1 MNKKLPELLSPAGNM
16 EKFRAAIRYGADAV
30 YISGKSFGMRSACD
44 NFTREEIYEATEH
57 AHENGRRLY
66 VTVNIMPRTEQYGEL
81 ASYIDM
87 LADAKVDAVIVSDIG
102 VVDLVRERA
111 PELEIHISTQAS
123 AVSAAACRAWHR
135 LGAKRVVLAR
145 ELTLDEIREIRANTP
160 DTLEIE
166 VFIHGSMCISYSGRC
181 LLSNYF
187 TGRDA
192 NRGNCS
198 QPCRWNYKVKSIE
211 IMEEK
216 RPGTLIPV
224 EEHPEGTFVMSSRDM
239 CMIEHVPELVEAG
252 IDSFKI
258 EGRVKSA
265 YYTAVTTNAYRI
277 ALDSYGREGD
287 GYVFD
292 ERLMRELESVSHREY
307 CTGFF
312 YGAPNEGANTVSS
325 GGYLRDKSYLA
336 TVLSYD
342 KTAGAARMC
351 QKNKLCLGDEVE
363 IVSPGHVGRRFTVT
377 GLTGVDDEAIDS
389 TPHPGMEYTV
399 NMPFDVESGDI
410 LRSV

>member
-1 MNKKLPELLSPAGNM
+1 MRGKLPELLSPAGNM
-16 EKFRAAIRYGADAV
+16 EKFRAAVRYGADAV
-30 YISGKSFGMRSACD
+30 YISGKMFGMRSACD
-44 NFTREEIYEATEH
+44 NFSREEIFEASEY
-57 AHENGRRLY
+57 AHKNGRRLY
-66 VTVNIMPRTEQYGEL
+66 VTVNVMPRTDQYGEL
-81 ASYIDM
+81 AAHIDM

-123 AVSAAACRAWHR
+123 AVSAASCRAWHK
-135 LGAKRVVLAR
+135 LGASRIVLAR
-145 ELTLDEIREIRANTP
+145 ELTLDEIRTIRENIP
-160 DTLEIE
+160 DTLELE
-166 VFIHGSMCISYSGRC
+166 AFVHGSMCISYSGRC

-198 QPCRWNYKVKSIE
+198 QPCRWNYKVKNFE

-224 EEHPEGTFVMSSRDM
+224 EEHPDGTFVMSSRDM
-239 CMIEHVPELVEAG
+239 CMIEHVPELIEAG

-277 ALDSYGREGD
+277 ALDTYGRD
-287 GYVFD
+287 GENYVFD
-292 ERLMRELESVSHREY
+292 KRLMRELESVSHREY

-312 YGAPNEGANTVSS
+312 FGAPNEGSNTVSS
-325 GGYLRDKSYLA
+325 DGYLRDKSYLA

-342 KTAGAARMC
+342 ENTRTAHLC
-351 QKNKLCLGDEVE
+351 QKNKLCDGDEVE
-363 IVSPGHVGRRFTVT
+363 IVSPGCVGRRFTVSELV
-377 GLTGVDDEAIDS
+377 GIDGERIDS
-389 TPHPGMEYTV
+389 TPHPGMEYTMMV
-399 NMPFDVESGDI
+399 PFEVRPGDI